1 MKCKIKVEDD
11 ANDGLLSKKSETQN
25 WNIAVVEDGDNDEDD
40 NYTGEILSFLRKG
53 KF

>member
-1 MKCKIKVEDD
+1 MMLKSCK
-11 ANDGLLSKKSETQN
+11 
-25 WNIAVVEDGDNDEDD
+25 AVVEDGDNDEDD